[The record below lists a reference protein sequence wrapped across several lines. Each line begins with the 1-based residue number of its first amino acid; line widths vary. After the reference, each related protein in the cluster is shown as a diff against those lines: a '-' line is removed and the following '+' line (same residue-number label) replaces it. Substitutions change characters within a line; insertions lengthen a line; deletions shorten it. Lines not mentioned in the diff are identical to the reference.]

1 MCFHNA
7 PTHPFRPQVST
18 YAQQCREQATYEQAA
33 LAERMQ
39 DFRQQMERDNQR
51 SFSDIEA
58 SPSGDGIHAVGRSS
72 HKMIEAIMQ
81 STSNGKVILL
91 LTEHIHVC

>member
-1 MCFHNA
+1 MRFNNA
-7 PTHPFRPQVST
+7 TTYPFRTQVLT

-33 LAERMQ
+33 LAEQMQ

-51 SFSDIEA
+51 SFSDVEA

-72 HKMIEAIMQ
+72 HKMIEALMQ
-81 STSNGKVILL
+81 STSNGKVELPF
-91 LTEHIHVC
+91 T

>member
-1 MCFHNA
+1 LYIFFNNA
-7 PTHPFRPQVST
+7 PTYHFRTQVLT
-18 YAQQCREQATYEQAA
+18 YALQCREQATYEQAA
-33 LAERMQ
+33 LAEQMQ

-72 HKMIEAIMQ
+72 HKMIEALMQ
-81 STSNGKVILL
+81 SASNGKVVLS
-91 LTEHIHVC
+91 VS